1 MKKKFNHVMSFQI
14 FEARFNPAK
23 DDYVMITYTM
33 TGEPVPVRIVKVFPN
48 NTYLV
53 SFNVEGSVAKGAPDA
68 TIRNSDIISP
78 YKPIRS
84 PVGSGFISS
93 NTNFQVSN
101 TSNVNQVSNDM
112 YL

>member
-1 MKKKFNHVMSFQI
+1 MKHVKSYQI
-14 FEARFNPAK
+14 FEKQYNPIK
-23 DDYVMITYTM
+23 DDMVMITYHL
-33 TGEPVPVRIVKVFPN
+33 TGDPVPVKIVKVNRN

-53 SFNVEGSVAKGAPDA
+53 SFDIEGSLAKGAPDA

-78 YKPIRS
+78 YKPIQS
-84 PVGSGFISS
+84 PVGTGFIST
-93 NTNFQVSN
+93 NTNFQVRN